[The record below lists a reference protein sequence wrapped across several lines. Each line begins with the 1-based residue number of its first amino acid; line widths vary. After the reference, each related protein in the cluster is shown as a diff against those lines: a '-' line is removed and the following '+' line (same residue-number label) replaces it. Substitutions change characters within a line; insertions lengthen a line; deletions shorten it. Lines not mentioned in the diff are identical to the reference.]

1 MANNRIFYA
10 IHQVGIKED
19 GDTGAFVAGDTI
31 HGVQSVGMST
41 NFSLEQVFELG
52 QLAIYEN
59 IENIPDVQVDLT
71 KVLDGYPLIWHQATK
86 GATTTTPTL
95 AGRSATKCIFGMSIF
110 EDTSEAAEGAAG
122 TTVQCSGMY
131 PSSLTYTFTR
141 DGNFT
146 EAVTLVGNDKVWA
159 NTPDYGETLNP
170 NLPTP
175 VFSGQ
180 FSSTSDDSPIG
191 LGGVNRKEDLIWAST
206 STTLDVNGMV
216 ADADC
221 TILPPEVFGI
231 TASGTNELTA
241 GVYGAHVNSITVSCD
256 LGREQINELG
266 RRGPY
271 IRYVRFPLEVTCEI
285 EVTAVSGDMVSAT
298 EDGIYT
304 TGAGCGS
311 DLGNLKDRTIRIA
324 ACDSTRIYLGAKNK
338 LASTN
343 YGGGDAQGENVNITY
358 SYSTFND
365 CTILHSGDPASSG
378 SAWWSARSTYLVDPS

>member
-1 MANNRIFYA
+1 MANNRIYYA

-19 GDTGAFVAGDTI
+19 GDTGAFGATDVL
-31 HGVQSVGMST
+31 HGVQSVGIST
-41 NFSLEQVFELG
+41 NFNLEQVFELG

-86 GATTTTPTL
+86 GSTTTDPTL
-95 AGRSATKCIFGMSIF
+95 VGRSTSKCIFGMSIF
-110 EDTSEAAEGAAG
+110 ADTQEAAEGAAG

-131 PSSLTYTFTR
+131 GSSISYSFTR

-146 EAVTLVGNDKVWA
+146 ESVTLVGNDKVWA
-159 NTPDYGETLNP
+159 NTPNYGQTLNS

-180 FSSTSDDSPIG
+180 FSSTTDDSPIG
-191 LGGVNRKEDLIWAST
+191 NGGVNRRENLLFATTGT
-206 STTLDVNGMV
+206 SLDINGMV
-216 ADADC
+216 ADSDA

-231 TASGTNELTA
+231 TSSGTNAQTL

-256 LGREQINELG
+256 LGREQTDELG

-271 IRYVRFPLEVTCEI
+271 CRYVRFPTEATCEI
-285 EVTAVSGDMVSAT
+285 EVTSISGDMVSAT
-298 EDGIYT
+298 EDGIFT
-304 TGAGCGS
+304 TGTACGD
-311 DLGNLKDRTIRIA
+311 DLGNLMNRTIRIA
-324 ACDSTRIYLGAKNK
+324 TCEGTRIYLGAKNK

-343 YGGGDAQGENVNITY
+343 YTGGDAGGENVNVTY

-365 CTILHSGDPASSG
+365 FTVMHSGDPHASG
-378 SAWWSARSTYLVDPS
+378 ATWWAARDTYLIDPT